1 MREIKFRAKNIKTGE
16 IDYCFNPVAHGEYNF
31 FEFSKV
37 VNCFCPK
44 WIPDWVLEQWTG
56 ELDMDGKEVYEVKT

>member
-37 VNCFCPK
+37 VNYFCPN
-44 WIPDWVLEQWTG
+44 WVLEQWTG
-56 ELDMDGKEVYEVKT
+56 ELDADDKEVYEVKT

>member
-31 FEFSKV
+31 FEFGKI
-37 VNCFCPK
+37 VNYFR
-44 WIPDWVLEQWTG
+44 PDWVLEQWTG
-56 ELDMDGKEVYEVKT
+56 ELDADDKEVYEVKT